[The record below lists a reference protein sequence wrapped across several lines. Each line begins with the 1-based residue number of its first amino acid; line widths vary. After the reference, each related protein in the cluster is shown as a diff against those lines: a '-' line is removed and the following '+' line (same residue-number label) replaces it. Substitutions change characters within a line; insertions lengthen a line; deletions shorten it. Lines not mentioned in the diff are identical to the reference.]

1 MARDALTRC
10 DTVHLN
16 TSNEPIF
23 RPRLDSYYVS
33 MIRFTKSS
41 IALMSLVAI
50 SLVLP
55 ACSSSKSVPAETL
68 PAATDLEVHAIA
80 GLKFDKSIYEV
91 AAGDIAV
98 GYINE
103 DSIRHT
109 LVVVQDGTKVSGF
122 ELKVNKKGDI
132 DSGSVTLAAGN
143 YVLFCTV
150 PGHQNMKADLTV
162 K

>member
-1 MARDALTRC
+1 MARHAVTSC
-10 DTVHLN
+10 DTVHLPAGIRPTN
-16 TSNEPIF
+16 TPH
-23 RPRLDSYYVS
+23 LDRYYVS
-33 MIRFTKSS
+33 MIRFAKSS
-41 IALMSLVAI
+41 FALTSLVVI
-50 SLVLP
+50 GLVLP
-55 ACSSSKSVPAETL
+55 ACSSSSSAPAETL
-68 PAATDLEVHAIA
+68 PATIDLEVHAVS
-80 GLKFDKSIYEV
+80 GLKFDKTTYEAV
-91 AAGDIAV
+91 AGDISV

-109 LVVVQDGTKVSGF
+109 LVVVQGDTKVSGF

>member
-1 MARDALTRC
+1 
-10 DTVHLN
+10 
-16 TSNEPIF
+16 
-23 RPRLDSYYVS
+23 
-33 MIRFTKSS
+33 
-41 IALMSLVAI
+41 MSLV
-50 SLVLP
+50 VLG
-55 ACSSSKSVPAETL
+55 ACSSSSSSPAATVPAD
-68 PAATDLEVHAIA
+68 TDLEVHAIA

>member
-1 MARDALTRC
+1 
-10 DTVHLN
+10 
-16 TSNEPIF
+16 
-23 RPRLDSYYVS
+23 
-33 MIRFTKSS
+33 MIRFAKSS
-41 IALMSLVAI
+41 LALIPVVALVVA
-50 SLVLP
+50 LG
-55 ACSSSKSVPAETL
+55 ACSSSSSAPAETL
-68 PAATDLEVHAIA
+68 PATIGLEVHAVS
-80 GLKFDKSIYEV
+80 GLKFDKANYEV
-91 AAGDIAV
+91 GAGDVTV

-132 DSGSVTLAAGN
+132 DSGSVTLAAGT
-143 YVLFCTV
+143 YVLMCTV

>member
-1 MARDALTRC
+1 MTPFLER
-10 DTVHLN
+10 
-16 TSNEPIF
+16 
-23 RPRLDSYYVS
+23 YYEI
-33 MIRFTKSS
+33 MIRFTKSP

-55 ACSSSKSVPAETL
+55 ACSSSSSEPAAAVPAD
-68 PAATDLEVHAIA
+68 TDLEVLAVS
-80 GLKFDKSIYEV
+80 GLKFDKTFYE
-91 AAGDIAV
+91 ASAGDIAV
-98 GYINE
+98 AYVNE

-109 LVVVQDGTKVSGF
+109 LVVVQDETIVSGF
-122 ELKVNKKGDI
+122 ELKVNQNGDI

>member
-1 MARDALTRC
+1 
-10 DTVHLN
+10 
-16 TSNEPIF
+16 
-23 RPRLDSYYVS
+23 

-55 ACSSSKSVPAETL
+55 ACSSSSSA
-68 PAATDLEVHAIA
+68 PAATVPADTDLVVLAVS
-80 GLKFDKSIYEV
+80 GLKFDKTIYETS
-91 AAGDIAV
+91 AGDIAV
-98 GYINE
+98 AYVNE

-150 PGHQNMKADLTV
+150 PGHQNMKANLTV

>member
-1 MARDALTRC
+1 MK
-10 DTVHLN
+10 
-16 TSNEPIF
+16 
-23 RPRLDSYYVS
+23 
-33 MIRFTKSS
+33 RFAKSS
-41 IALMSLVAI
+41 LALIPVVALVVA
-50 SLVLP
+50 LG
-55 ACSSSKSVPAETL
+55 ACSSSTSAPAETL
-68 PAATDLEVHAIA
+68 PVDTDLEVLAVS
-80 GLKFDKSIYEV
+80 GLKFDKINYEV
-91 AAGDIAV
+91 VAGDVTV

-109 LVVVQDGTKVSGF
+109 LVVVQDGTVVSGF
-122 ELKVNKKGDI
+122 ELKVNKNGDI

>member
-1 MARDALTRC
+1 MARHTVTRC

-16 TSNEPIF
+16 TSNEASTTSF
-23 RPRLDSYYVS
+23 LERYYES
-33 MIRFTKSS
+33 MIRFAKSS
-41 IALMSLVAI
+41 LALMPAVAVVVA
-50 SLVLP
+50 LG
-55 ACSSSKSVPAETL
+55 ACSSSSSAPAETL
-68 PAATDLEVHAIA
+68 PVDIGLEVHAVS
-80 GLKFDKSIYEV
+80 GLKFDKTTYEAV
-91 AAGDIAV
+91 AGDITV

-109 LVVVQDGTKVSGF
+109 LVVVQGDTKVSGF
-122 ELKVNKKGDI
+122 ELKVNQNGDI

>member
-1 MARDALTRC
+1 LIPVVAL
-10 DTVHLN
+10 V
-16 TSNEPIF
+16 
-23 RPRLDSYYVS
+23 V
-33 MIRFTKSS
+33 
-41 IALMSLVAI
+41 ALG
-50 SLVLP
+50 
-55 ACSSSKSVPAETL
+55 ACSSSSSTPAETL
-68 PAATDLEVHAIA
+68 PVDIGVKVHAVS
-80 GLKFDKSIYEV
+80 GLKFDKANYEV
-91 AAGDIAV
+91 GAGDVTV

-132 DSGSVTLAAGN
+132 DSGSVTLAAGT
-143 YVLFCTV
+143 YVLMCTV

>member
-1 MARDALTRC
+1 VKWC

-16 TSNEPIF
+16 TSNEASITPF
-23 RPRLDSYYVS
+23 LERYYDI
-33 MIRFTKSS
+33 MIRFAKSS
-41 IALMSLVAI
+41 FALMPVVALVVA
-50 SLVLP
+50 LG
-55 ACSSSKSVPAETL
+55 ACSSSSSG
-68 PAATDLEVHAIA
+68 PAATVPADTDLQVLAVS
-80 GLKFDKSIYEV
+80 GLKFDKTTYEAV
-91 AAGDIAV
+91 AGDIAIAYV
-98 GYINE
+98 NE

-109 LVVVQDGTKVSGF
+109 LVVVQEDTIVSGF
-122 ELKVNKKGDI
+122 ELKVNQNGDI

>member
-1 MARDALTRC
+1 MARHTVTRC

-16 TSNEPIF
+16 TSNESSTTSF
-23 RPRLDSYYVS
+23 LERYYES
-33 MIRFTKSS
+33 MIRFAKSS
-41 IALMSLVAI
+41 LALMPAVAVVVA
-50 SLVLP
+50 LG
-55 ACSSSKSVPAETL
+55 ACSSSSSAPAETL
-68 PAATDLEVHAIA
+68 PVDIGLEVHAVS
-80 GLKFDKSIYEV
+80 GLKFDKTTYEAV
-91 AAGDIAV
+91 AGDITV

-109 LVVVQDGTKVSGF
+109 LVVVQGDTKVSGF
-122 ELKVNKKGDI
+122 ELKVNQNGDI